1 MKRRSLGYLGGAALL
16 AAWLACGE
24 SPAPQPS
31 GRIVYE
37 RHCAA
42 CHGMEGRGDGPVAA
56 NLHTPP
62 ADLTRLAARRGGK
75 WDEAW
80 VISMIDGRRDVAAHG
95 PRDMPVWGSVF
106 EDQLEGDA
114 QPYPRYTTFLRVRDL
129 ADYLE
134 SIQRPAP

>member
-1 MKRRSLGYLGGAALL
+1 MKRRGAVGWSIGAGLAL
-16 AAWLACGE
+16 WLACGSE
-24 SPAPQPS
+24 SPPQPS

-42 CHGMEGRGDGPVAA
+42 CHGLDGRGGGPVAA

-62 ADLTRLAARRGGK
+62 ADLTRLAARRDGK

-80 VISMIDGRRDVAAHG
+80 IISIIDGRRDVAAHG

-106 EDQLEGDA
+106 ESELAGQDR
-114 QPYPRYTTFLRVRDL
+114 PYPRYTTFLRVRDL
-129 ADYLE
+129 ADYLK
-134 SIQRPAP
+134 SIQR